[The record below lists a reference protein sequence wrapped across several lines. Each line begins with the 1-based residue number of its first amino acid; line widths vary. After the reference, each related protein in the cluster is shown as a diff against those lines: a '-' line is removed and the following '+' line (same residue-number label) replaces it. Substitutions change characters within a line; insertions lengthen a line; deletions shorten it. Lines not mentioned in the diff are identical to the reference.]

1 MFTIHDSIESAPRR
15 VGRNWVFADG
25 TVLPVVAG
33 GDGPISFPEIPENLS
48 ELDND
53 ALETLRS
60 ELRDAVTALR
70 DSGDTSAEAMENA
83 RAAKAAFDGIK
94 ALLAEREAAEA
105 ELAGI
110 ADDLADDTED
120 EGEDEGD
127 EESDDAEDE
136 GDDLADDSE
145 PEAVPAEDVEVVTA
159 SAKAPARRR
168 PNAAAMADAA
178 PATPAPPAR
187 TPDEQAQAWKSHMR
201 AKGYSAGDNFGSMTD
216 LAEVMVD
223 AYMNIR
229 GGTTDKIVVAELE
242 GRFAEG
248 AVIAPGAKL
257 APFDPHAPES
267 VTAGLD
273 CVPREPVYDVGCA
286 SSTERP
292 FANSLPN
299 KQTARGGFSVYS
311 SPMLADL
318 TNGDGGDGTGIWTRE
333 DDANDSGSVKEACA
347 IVPCG
352 DTEDYDIYGVYRCI
366 TVRNLLQLTF
376 PELVAAY
383 LNKLGAAWARLAEVT
398 LLDAAIN
405 SANVTDIT
413 AEAAD
418 DIGATVNLLDRLL
431 QVACVYTEQERYAD
445 GLSWGVWLPRWVVT
459 LVIRDM
465 LHAPRYNPTF
475 EELVVT
481 RGEIDR
487 LFARAG
493 FNVHWTMDSASTW
506 ESIGT
511 QAAGSLEELPTRVDM
526 LIALEGNFQRLDK
539 GVLTVGV
546 TNRNPWDKDDMA
558 RNQFTMFWESYEGI
572 YDAGCPSYTLSIDPL
587 CPNGLGHYAPQAAP
601 DCVPGS

>member
-1 MFTIHDSIESAPRR
+1 MFPT
-15 VGRNWVFADG
+15 
-25 TVLPVVAG
+25 
-33 GDGPISFPEIPENLS
+33 IPENLS

-53 ALETLRS
+53 ALAALRT

-70 DSGDTSAEAMENA
+70 ESGDTSTEAMSNA
-83 RAAKAAFDGIK
+83 RAAKAAFDSIK
-94 ALLAEREAAEA
+94 AILAEREAAEA

-110 ADDLADDTED
+110 ADDLSDDDEGTDESTED
-120 EGEDEGD
+120 EADDEDD
-127 EESDDAEDE
+127 
-136 GDDLADDSE
+136 DDLADNAE
-145 PEAVPAEDVEVVTA
+145 PEAVPAEEVEVVTA
-159 SAKAPARRR
+159 SAAPARRR
-168 PNAAAMADAA
+168 PSAAALADAA
-178 PATPAPPAR
+178 PATPAPPA
-187 TPDEQAQAWKSHMR
+187 TPDAQAQAWKSHMR
-201 AKGYSAGDNFGSMTD
+201 AKGYSAGDHFGSMSD
-216 LAEVMVD
+216 LADVMVD

-248 AVIAPGAKL
+248 AVIAPGSKL

-311 SPMLADL
+311 SPMLSDL
-318 TNGDGGDGTGIWTRE
+318 TDGDAGDGTGIWTR
-333 DDANDSGSVKEACA
+333 DDDGDLEAVKEACA

-352 DTEDYDIYGVYRCI
+352 DTEDYDIYGVYRCL
-366 TVRNLLQLTF
+366 TVRNLLQMTF

-405 SANVTDIT
+405 SANVTDVT
-413 AEAAD
+413 AEATE
-418 DIGATVNLLDRLL
+418 DIGATVNLIDKLL

-445 GLSWGVWLPRWVVT
+445 GLSWGVWLPRWVAT

-481 RGEIDR
+481 RGEINS
-487 LFARAG
+487 LFRRAG
-493 FNVHWTMDSASTW
+493 FNVHWTMDSASSW

-511 QAAGSLEELPTRVDM
+511 QTAGALEGLPTRVDM

-539 GVLTVGV
+539 GTLTVGV

-558 RNQFTMFWESYEGI
+558 RNQFTMFWESFEGI

-587 CPNGLGHYAPQAAP
+587 CPNGLSHFAPQAAVA
-601 DCVPGS
+601 CESTGS

>member
-1 MFTIHDSIESAPRR
+1 MFPT
-15 VGRNWVFADG
+15 
-25 TVLPVVAG
+25 
-33 GDGPISFPEIPENLS
+33 IPENLS

-53 ALETLRS
+53 ALAALRA

-70 DSGDTSAEAMENA
+70 ESGDTSAEAMENA
-83 RAAKAAFDGIK
+83 RAAKVAFDSIK
-94 ALLAEREAAEA
+94 AILAEREAAET
-105 ELAGI
+105 ELAEI
-110 ADDLADDTED
+110 ADDLSDEDEADDESED
-120 EGEDEGD
+120 TDEDDGE
-127 EESDDAEDE
+127 S
-136 GDDLADDSE
+136 DDLADESE
-145 PEAVPAEDVEVVTA
+145 TEAVPAEEVEVVTA
-159 SAKAPARRR
+159 SAAPARRR
-168 PNAAAMADAA
+168 PSAAVLGDTA
-178 PATPAPPAR
+178 PATPAPPV
-187 TPDEQAQAWKSHMR
+187 TPDTQAQAWKSHMR
-201 AKGYSAGDNFGSMTD
+201 AKGYAAGDNFGSMAD
-216 LAEVMVD
+216 LADVMVD
-223 AYMNIR
+223 AYKNIR

-248 AVIAPGAKL
+248 AVIEPGSKL

-318 TNGDGGDGTGIWTRE
+318 TDGASGDGTGSWTRT
-333 DDANDSGSVKEACA
+333 DDGDLDAVKEACA

-366 TVRNLLQLTF
+366 TVRNLLQMTF

-405 SANVTDIT
+405 SANVTDVT
-413 AEAAD
+413 ADATEN
-418 DIGATVNLLDRLL
+418 IGATVNIVDKLI

-445 GLSWGVWLPRWVVT
+445 GLSWGVWLDRWVAT

-481 RGEIDR
+481 RAEIDR
-487 LFARAG
+487 LFRRAG
-493 FNVHWTMDSASTW
+493 FNVHWTMDSASSW

-511 QAAGSLEELPTRVDM
+511 QAAGALEELPTRVDM

-539 GVLTVGV
+539 GTLTVGV

-558 RNQFTMFWESYEGI
+558 RNQFTMFWESFEGI

-587 CPNGLGHYAPQAAP
+587 CPNGLSHFAPQAAGE
-601 DCVPGS
+601 CVSTGS